1 MSDGLFDV
9 RVKRISYEA
18 DGINSY
24 ELISPTGCDL
34 DPFTAGGHIDVHLSN
49 GMVRSYSL
57 VNDQR
62 ERHRYVIA
70 INKDTAGRGGSCFLH
85 DNLRA
90 GDIVR
95 VSRPRN
101 NFALCERAEHSVLI
115 AGGIGITPLLSMARR
130 LDALGRCCEL
140 FYAARAPRAAAFLD
154 ELQVLAAKGRLKV
167 RLDFDDQ
174 RSGRLFDL
182 AAAIDRAPAQAH
194 LYCCGPQPMLEA
206 FEAAAASRPADHV
219 HVEYFQVT
227 EAPATAGGFE
237 VRLAR
242 SNRTIAIEAGKTILE
257 ALLDAGIAANHACSE
272 GVCGTC
278 ETRVLEG
285 IPDHRDQFLSKDE
298 QASNKTMMICCSGA
312 KSGALVLDL

>member
-9 RVKRISYEA
+9 RVKRIGYEA

-24 ELISPTGCDL
+24 ELNSPTGRDL
-34 DPFTAGGHIDVHLSN
+34 NPFTAGGHIDVHLPN

-70 INKDTAGRGGSCFLH
+70 INKDPAGRGGSRFLH

-101 NFALCERAEHSVLI
+101 NFALCEHAEHSVLV

-130 LDALGRCCEL
+130 LDALGRSCEL

-154 ELQVLAAKGRLKV
+154 EIEVLAAKGRLKV
-167 RLDFDDQ
+167 RLDFDNQ

-182 AAAIDRAPAQAH
+182 AFVIDRAPAQAH

-206 FEAAAASRPADHV
+206 FEAAAASRPADQV
-219 HVEYFQVT
+219 HLEYFQAT

-272 GVCGTC
+272 GICGTC

-312 KSGALVLDL
+312 RSGTLVLDL